1 MLFLK
6 TKEINIKGKI
16 VAISNADP
24 GFDWIFSHNIVG
36 LITQYG
42 GANSHMAIRCAE
54 LGVPAAIGIGDN
66 LYESSYQGRML
77 LDCDKE
83 RFEYV

>member
-1 MLFLK
+1 MNKKDLMQILTKQNIVADMLFLK

-42 GANSHMAIRCAE
+42 GAPTY
-54 LGVPAAIGIGDN
+54 G
-66 LYESSYQGRML
+66 YQV
-77 LDCDKE
+77 C
-83 RFEYV
+83 